1 VHELG
6 IAEEIL
12 ATVKDALAPRPG
24 FRALRVRVRA
34 GRLRGVETETLR
46 FAFDALRR
54 GRPGLEGAFLEV
66 EEEAP
71 RFRCR
76 SCGGEADLPDWVA
89 LCPSC
94 GSPDGEVSG
103 GGEIV
108 VETIEAEGPEGE

>member
-6 IAEEIL
+6 IADEIL
-12 ATVKDALAPRPG
+12 SAVEDALAPRPG

-34 GRLRGVETETLR
+34 GRLRGVEAETLR
-46 FAFDALRR
+46 FAFEALRG
-54 GRPGLEGAFLEV
+54 GRPGLEGATLEV

-76 SCGGEADLPDWVA
+76 ACGAEAILPDWVA

-103 GGEIV
+103 GNEIV